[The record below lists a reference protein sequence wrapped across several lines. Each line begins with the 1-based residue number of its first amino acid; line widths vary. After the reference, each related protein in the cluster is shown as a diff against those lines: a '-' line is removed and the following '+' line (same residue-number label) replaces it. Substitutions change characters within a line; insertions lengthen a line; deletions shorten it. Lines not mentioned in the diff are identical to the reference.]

1 MSGWDTTAFEKVGS
15 RLGKVVE
22 VAKET
27 VEKRQLEFGRWLLQV
42 EDLHNINTVVHV
54 ECFGYSFPV
63 TIRED

>member
-1 MSGWDTTAFEKVGS
+1 MFEKVGS

-27 VEKRQLEFGRWLLQV
+27 VEKRQLKFGRLLLQV
-42 EDLHNINTVVHV
+42 EDLHSINRVIHV

-63 TIRED
+63 TIRES